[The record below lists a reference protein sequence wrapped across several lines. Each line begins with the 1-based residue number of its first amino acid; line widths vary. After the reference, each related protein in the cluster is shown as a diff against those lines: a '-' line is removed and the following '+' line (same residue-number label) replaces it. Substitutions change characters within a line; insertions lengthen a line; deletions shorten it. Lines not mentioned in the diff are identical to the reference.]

1 MTLQRNEFFEA
12 LSAAFELKP
21 QANVTFPQ
29 GHMEIYEIK
38 SDRPAKQILELIS
51 LNNGAVIMTGVLELH
66 VPAPAGSTRVD
77 TQVRTFR
84 ALDADTS
91 YVLAT
96 DGKLWREFNVWNN
109 ERSPRVRVDSSVK
122 AFQTLDSST
131 IYVLGHEASCGAN
144 SAAPIM
150 TNGRAL
156 RLTPMSRRS
165 TQTLSTCLGLMETF
179 GEKRGPCKSGPG
191 SQRTSTHSRLSMTI
205 RCAVSRR
212 HPVPHPTSA

>member
-1 MTLQRNEFFEA
+1 
-12 LSAAFELKP
+12 
-21 QANVTFPQ
+21 
-29 GHMEIYEIK
+29 
-38 SDRPAKQILELIS
+38 
-51 LNNGAVIMTGVLELH
+51 
-66 VPAPAGSTRVD
+66 
-77 TQVRTFR
+77 
-84 ALDADTS
+84 
-91 YVLAT
+91 VLAT
-96 DGKLWREFNVWNN
+96 DGKLWREFDVWNN

-122 AFQTLDSST
+122 AFQALDSST

-191 SQRTSTHSRLSMTI
+191 SQRTSTHSRLSMTVYVLCPGDILFRIQLRHEMPVADQPVWPI
-205 RCAVSRR
+205 RLLPVPRHELRRR
-212 HPVPHPTSA
+212 HIWLGFEP